1 LTSRLT
7 PAGKMHQTITQKFND
22 DLLLTESDRKLAFD
36 LFPELAHVLDFPELR
51 ELFAHYEAEANRAK
65 TSRRRAGSV
74 AIIFAAVALLV
85 ASLTPLFE
93 KSGTDCRSAASCAHW
108 FSAVCSTHWLGVV
121 VGIAALLGVAGTLIG
136 SIGAFTRRSK
146 ERWLCNRLMTE
157 RLRQFQFQVL
167 VCRIPEVLASTVD
180 SQARERFVS
189 DRKSWLR
196 EFRLTHEGRLAAK
209 LRAVLEDD
217 VEDDFLLHHNSESRH
232 PLDATDRGL
241 LRLFS
246 AYRVLRLEHQL
257 QYADYKLRPDE
268 RFFSSSCV
276 RQLAILR
283 DVSLVLIFVVFVAHL
298 AEVLSS
304 GVGSELPNT
313 WVHVLIIWPVI
324 GLLAVRAIEDGLQPG
339 REVERYARYRSSISS
354 LLTRFNRAAENPEEQ
369 IHLMLETER
378 TVYQEMRGFLR
389 TNHEARY
396 VL

>member
-1 LTSRLT
+1 
-7 PAGKMHQTITQKFND
+7 MHQTITQKFND

-36 LFPELAHVLDFPELR
+36 LFPELGHVLDFPELR
-51 ELFAHYEAEANRAK
+51 ELFVQYEAQANSAK

-74 AIIFAAVALLV
+74 AILFAAVALLV
-85 ASLTPLFE
+85 ASFTPLFE
-93 KSGTDCRSAASCAHW
+93 RSCAGCVGGAPCAHW
-108 FSAVCSTHWLGVV
+108 FSAVCSAHWLSVV
-121 VGIAALLGVAGTLIG
+121 VGISALLGVAGTLIG
-136 SIGAFTRRSK
+136 SIGSLTRRSK

-189 DRKSWLR
+189 HRESWLR
-196 EFRLTHEGRLAAK
+196 EFRLTHEGHLAAK

-217 VEDDFLLHHNSESRH
+217 VEDDFLLHHDFESRH
-232 PLDATDRGL
+232 PLEATDRGL

-268 RFFSSSCV
+268 RFFSTSCV

-283 DVSLVLIFVVFVAHL
+283 DFSLVLIFVVFVAHL

-304 GVGSELPNT
+304 GGGDLPDT

-339 REVERYARYRSSISS
+339 REVERFARYRSSMSS
-354 LLTRFNRAAENPEEQ
+354 LLSRFNKAAENPEER
-369 IHLMLETER
+369 IRLMLETER

>member
-1 LTSRLT
+1 
-7 PAGKMHQTITQKFND
+7 MHQTITQKLND

-51 ELFAHYEAEANRAK
+51 ELFVQYEAQANRAK

-74 AIIFAAVALLV
+74 AIIFAAVALLA
-85 ASLTPLFE
+85 ASFTPLFE
-93 KSGTDCRSAASCAHW
+93 RSCTDCLGGAFCAPW
-108 FSAVCSTHWLGVV
+108 FSAVCSAHWLSVV
-121 VGIAALLGVAGTLIG
+121 VGISALLGVAGTLIG
-136 SIGAFTRRSK
+136 SIGVLTRQSK

-217 VEDDFLLHHNSESRH
+217 VEDDFLLHHDFESRH
-232 PLDATDRGL
+232 RFDATDRGL

-268 RFFSSSCV
+268 RFFSTSCV

-304 GVGSELPNT
+304 GVWSDLPNT

-324 GLLAVRAIEDGLQPG
+324 LLLAVRAIEDGLQPG
-339 REVERYARYRSSISS
+339 REVERYARYRSSMSS
-354 LLTRFNRAAENPEEQ
+354 LLSRFNKAAENPEER
-369 IHLMLETER
+369 IRLMLETER